1 MGGLIYIS
9 NIQET
14 SPLNMD
20 IILPFHR
27 GSNRQIQFMENS
39 FIGAQSHDTPT
50 LKEVGDRLLSF
61 YGEIYSENDVLN
73 RIVELVKRADSLRT
87 IYERN
92 EIGDLLSNVD
102 GSFSMVIA
110 EEDEAIAVRD
120 PIGGA
125 PLYIGQGKSS
135 VVISA
140 EKRSLIHYGLS
151 RIRSFPPG
159 CIAYIKENTIQF
171 KRYMKLK
178 FKPEIKGKSIDEIAD
193 KLISILGKA
202 FKKRLK
208 DSRIAVSFSGGI
220 DSSVTARMLE
230 LSGAKPTLVT
240 ISSAL
245 KKDELSHAIK
255 AAKALGMD
263 HIVREVDEEELRR
276 LIPEITFII
285 EEANVMKAGVG
296 MAFLLTSREAFKSNI
311 RRLFTGQGSDEL
323 FCGYDKFIR
332 ALREKGA
339 YAARRL
345 VYELILKAYDINLER
360 DFKACISQKVHVLH
374 PFMDLEVLEFSLRIP
389 LKYKIASLE
398 DKLRKRIV
406 RKVGSKLGLP
416 DFIIEKPKK
425 AVQYGTGI
433 DRVIRKTAKKLGYKY
448 PKQYLQDLYEI
459 LF

>member
-14 SPLNMD
+14 SPLNID
-20 IILPFHR
+20 IILPYHR
-27 GSNRQIQFMENS
+27 GSNRRIQFMEDS
-39 FIGAQSHDTPT
+39 LIGVQSHDAPT
-50 LKEVGDRLLSF
+50 LREIGDRYLSF
-61 YGEIYSENDVLN
+61 YGEIYSENNVID
-73 RIVELVKRADSLRT
+73 RIAKIVKGASNLRT
-87 IYERN
+87 VYERH
-92 EIGDLLSNVD
+92 EIGALLSNVD
-102 GSFSMVIA
+102 GSFSIVIA

-140 EKRSLIHYGLS
+140 EKRPLIHYGLL

-159 CIAYIKENTIQF
+159 CIAYIKGNTVHF
-171 KRYMKLK
+171 KRYMKLE
-178 FKPEIKGKSIDEIAD
+178 FKPEIEGKSIDEIAD
-193 KLISILGKA
+193 ELISILGKA
-202 FKKRLK
+202 FKRRLK
-208 DSRIAVSFSGGI
+208 GSRVAVSFSGGI

-230 LSGAKPTLVT
+230 LLGAKPTLIT

-263 HIVREVDEEELRR
+263 HIVREVDEGELKR

-296 MAFLLTSREAFKSNI
+296 IAFLLTSREAFKSSI
-311 RRLFTGQGSDEL
+311 QRLFTGQGSDEL
-323 FCGYDKFIR
+323 FCGYNKFIHT
-332 ALREKGA
+332 LREKGA
-339 YAARRL
+339 YATRRL
-345 VYELILKAYDINLER
+345 VYELILKAYDVNLER
-360 DFKACISQKVHVLH
+360 DFKACISQKVYVLH
-374 PFMDLEVLEFSLRIP
+374 PFMDIEVLEFSLRIP

-416 DFIIEKPKK
+416 DFIIKKPKK

-433 DRVIRKTAKKLGYKY
+433 DKIIRKTAKKLGYKY
-448 PKQYLQDLYEI
+448 PRQYLQDLYEI